1 MRCSQKADSKSV
13 VQRYLRVKK
22 LVTIPHYLMTIRET
36 ANRED
41 ARTKLLKTDDLCS
54 VWRKPVG
61 KQGSKK
67 ETIDYKWEVK
77 MRSVI
82 FLK

>member
-1 MRCSQKADSKSV
+1 
-13 VQRYLRVKK
+13 
-22 LVTIPHYLMTIRET
+22 MTIRET

-41 ARTKLLKTDDLCS
+41 ARTKLPKTEDLRP

-77 MRSVI
+77 TKSVI